1 MFTFVYK
8 PFLVPSPKKLGLN
21 RLLHSGICEKQ
32 TSGSVPFVR
41 GGGKPQAQVGTVLSA
56 SACDPRERTSPHHL
70 IHQLTA
76 RTTAAFGDL
85 LLSNC
90 HRSQQQAGH
99 MGGSHTNCSHTAT
112 PPSPPPPPPFANR
125 TPQLGGKNSTF
136 RWTFWRKHSPTS
148 LPCTLT
154 FLYKCDYKPPIFKIC
169 DKLGHINPNL
179 LLPVCALVCPEMQAK

>member
-112 PPSPPPPPPFANR
+112 PPSPPPPPFANR